1 MSTVNT
7 PDDIER
13 QLGAADQ
20 GQSVTEAELAASR
33 ARSLAVMESEAGAE
47 VGSVAWNSEHT
58 RTHTALRATR
68 PRLRRRVLLV
78 SAAAALLV
86 GGVVVGDVVR
96 PGGPGATAEAAEV
109 LNSAAEATIRTS
121 DPVVGPGQYLLVDT
135 KAAYSYGNATVPGE
149 YYTWLVSQDK
159 QLYVPADRSDEWIL
173 NQDPSVPIQF
183 FDDTSRR
190 FEEKQRLELE
200 DHGLGPVAAPP
211 FAGIGPLMRA
221 PEGNFYGAEQTIFN
235 GMPLGGALDTA
246 PRYPQTLLE
255 FIYERNGGK
264 GASAEEQ
271 AFKTITEA
279 LGTGVIPADLRAA
292 LYEAAA
298 LMPGVTVLDRQA
310 TLDGRIGISIGMTQ
324 ADHLARIEMIIDP
337 DTGLLIGEREVLL
350 EDRAGMPAGATPV
363 WTAITTSVV
372 DTAP

>member
-1 MSTVNT
+1 MSTANT

-13 QLGAADQ
+13 RLAAADP
-20 GQSVTEAELAASR
+20 GRAVTETELAASR
-33 ARSLAVMESEAGAE
+33 ARSLEVMGSAAGARS
-47 VGSVAWNSEHT
+47 GSVSGLSERSRPHA
-58 RTHTALRATR
+58 ALRGNP
-68 PRLRRRVLLV
+68 PRLRRRVLLA

-86 GGVVVGDVVR
+86 GGVVVADVVR

-109 LNSAAEATIRTS
+109 LNNAADATIRTS

-135 KAAYSYGNATVPGE
+135 KAAYSYGNSTISGE

-159 QLYVPADRSDEWIL
+159 QLYVPADRAEEWIL

-183 FDDTSRR
+183 FDDASRR
-190 FEEKQRLELE
+190 FEEQQRLELE
-200 DHGLGPVAAPP
+200 NPARGPVATVPYD
-211 FAGIGPLMRA
+211 PLMRA
-221 PEGNFYGAEQTIFN
+221 PGGNFYDVEQTIFN
-235 GMPLGGALDTA
+235 GMPLGEALDTA
-246 PRYPQTLLE
+246 PRDPQALLE
-255 FIYERNGGK
+255 FIHERNGGK
-264 GASAEEQ
+264 GATPEEQ

-310 TLDGRIGISIGMTQ
+310 TLDGRTGISIGMTK
-324 ADHLARIEMIIDP
+324 ADHVARVEMIIDP

-350 EDRAGMPAGATPV
+350 ADWAGMPAGATPV

-372 DTAP
+372 DKAP